1 MSTVRG
7 YAAKSATSPLAP
19 FSFQR
24 REPGPHDIVIDIQY
38 CGVCHSDL
46 HQVRNDWRGSTFPI
60 VPGHEIVG
68 RVTAAGPQVRK
79 LKEGDT
85 AGWAAWC
92 IPAGTCASCKEG
104 LEQYCEKRAH
114 VDVQQRGHAFRRDD
128 PMEGTPSESLWMRPS
143 WSACPQSWTLPPPRR
158 FCAPVSP
165 RTSPLRRWKVGKGQK
180 SAWWARRTGPHGS
193 EAGACPRRRRGRVHD
208 AGGKKSGC
216 SPPWRARG
224 GDLQERG
231 AR

>member
-68 RVTAAGPQVRK
+68 RVAAAGPQVRK

-85 AGWAAWC
+85 AGVGC
-92 IPAGTCASCKEG
+92 MVYSCRTCASCKEG
-104 LEQYCEKRAH
+104 LEQYCESRPH
-114 VDVQQRGHAFRRDD
+114 VDVQQRGHALRRDD
-128 PMEGTPSESLWMRPS
+128 LWR
-143 WSACPQSWTLPPPRR
+143 L
-158 FCAPVSP
+158 
-165 RTSPLRRWKVGKGQK
+165 LRENRCG
-180 SAWWARRTGPHGS
+180 
-193 EAGACPRRRRGRVHD
+193 
-208 AGGKKSGC
+208 
-216 SPPWRARG
+216 
-224 GDLQERG
+224 
-231 AR
+231 